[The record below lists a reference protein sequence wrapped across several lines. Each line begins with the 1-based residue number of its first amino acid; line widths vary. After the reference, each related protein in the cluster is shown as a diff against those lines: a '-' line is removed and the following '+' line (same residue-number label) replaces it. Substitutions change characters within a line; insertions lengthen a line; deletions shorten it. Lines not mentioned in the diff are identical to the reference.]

1 MYIKNKKLISYFKNK
16 TVALVGPAS
25 HLSGSSLG
33 NYIDSFDIVSRVG
46 DQYFSQDDPIRND
59 IGERTD
65 ILFNGFNCCGTNIA
79 ENNLSFFDTSVD
91 YIIVSA
97 GQGGYDCIK
106 KFRGLSRILKKK
118 NVLTH
123 VPNGEYISN
132 LSESIGTHCNS
143 GMGAIKIILEYGVK
157 ELFITGFSFYN
168 MGKFG
173 KIYYDQYYDT
183 QIIDINIKSSDDLSF
198 FNETH
203 NQIKHMEEFKRLLN
217 NDNRISL
224 DEYLRKN
231 FID

>member
-1 MYIKNKKLISYFKNK
+1 LYQQ
-16 TVALVGPAS
+16 VRG
-25 HLSGSSLG
+25 
-33 NYIDSFDIVSRVG
+33 
-46 DQYFSQDDPIRND
+46 
-59 IGERTD
+59 
-65 ILFNGFNCCGTNIA
+65 
-79 ENNLSFFDTSVD
+79 
-91 YIIVSA
+91 
-97 GQGGYDCIK
+97 DCIK
-106 KFRGLSRILKKK
+106 KFRSLSRILKKK

-123 VPNGEYISN
+123 IPNGEYISN
-132 LSESIGTHCNS
+132 LNESIGTHCNS

-183 QIIDINIKSSDDLSF
+183 QIIDINIKSSDDLFF

-203 NQIKHMEEFKRLLN
+203 NQIKHIEEFKRLLD

-224 DEYLRKN
+224 DEYLMKN